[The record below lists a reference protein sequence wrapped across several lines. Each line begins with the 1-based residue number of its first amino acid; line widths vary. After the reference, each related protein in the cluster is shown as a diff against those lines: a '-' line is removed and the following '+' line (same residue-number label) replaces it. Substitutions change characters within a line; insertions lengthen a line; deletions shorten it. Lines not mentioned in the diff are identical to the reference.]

1 MSFCICGMSWQVH
14 LSNGCSVQ
22 VAFQWLLTE
31 LRLSPRSQHTPVL
44 QREVGMEE
52 VAVIMVEMTRRDD
65 RGC

>member
-1 MSFCICGMSWQVH
+1 MH

-31 LRLSPRSQHTPVL
+31 LGLSPRSQHTPVL

-52 VAVIMVEMTRRDD
+52 VAVIMVEMTRHDD